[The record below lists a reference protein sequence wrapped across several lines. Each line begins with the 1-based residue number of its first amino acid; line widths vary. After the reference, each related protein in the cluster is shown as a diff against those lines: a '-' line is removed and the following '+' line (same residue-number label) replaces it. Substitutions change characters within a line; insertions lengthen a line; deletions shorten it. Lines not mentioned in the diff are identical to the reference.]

1 MYTDF
6 SKRQEGSPLAL
17 LLALLIIE
25 LEQPRRR
32 RQQEPHKFEYFTEL
46 RVN

>member
-6 SKRQEGSPLAL
+6 SKRQEVSP
-17 LLALLIIE
+17 LALLIIE

-46 RVN
+46 RLS

>member
-6 SKRQEGSPLAL
+6 SKRQEVSPLP
-17 LLALLIIE
+17 LLIIE

-32 RQQEPHKFEYFTEL
+32 RQQGPHKFEYFTEL
-46 RVN
+46 RGS